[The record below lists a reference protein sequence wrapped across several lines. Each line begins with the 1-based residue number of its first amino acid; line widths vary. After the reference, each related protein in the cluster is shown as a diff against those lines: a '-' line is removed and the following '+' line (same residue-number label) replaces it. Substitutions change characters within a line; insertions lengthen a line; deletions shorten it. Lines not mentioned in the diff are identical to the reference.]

1 MALLAISFV
10 GLVAA
15 TDVHTGIGVDIT
27 TEAFKPLIWQCGDRV
42 LADDQIENG
51 ANNLS
56 LSERKN
62 NYAFTGE
69 SIQWNVLVMDKNKIE
84 QVTDVVGT
92 IGPTQ
97 GEGNDV
103 EVECVRQN
111 GAGDNTNPSN
121 YCNAKI
127 LEENLT
133 VFNPNVMAYYTC
145 TLTVEPSMH
154 GEYFLTVEAKDSTGL
169 SSTMDENEFWFLNP
183 TIALSVDG
191 DLSFNDVRPGTTAY
205 SKTLLVGNDA
215 EAGSGVMLD
224 MFISGTD
231 FYDPAADGARCS
243 LNSNGQAT
251 NMLAL
256 TAFRYYATSGAY
268 STKVLN
274 GVVGTP
280 NPLADSEGYLGI
292 AYGDKITQA
301 NKLILG
307 TAYGAGADAADWT
320 NGNALTPGAEMAL
333 VFKLNMPEPCVGDFS
348 DGSIFFWG
356 EAI

>member
-1 MALLAISFV
+1 MALLAISLVSMV
-10 GLVAA
+10 GIVSA

-27 TEAFKPLIWQCGDRV
+27 TEQFKPLIWQCGART
-42 LADDQIENG
+42 LADDPIENG
-51 ANNLS
+51 ANGLS
-56 LSERKN
+56 LQERKN
-62 NYAFTGE
+62 DYAFTGE

-97 GEGNDV
+97 GAGNDV
-103 EVECVRQN
+103 EVECKKV
-111 GAGDNTNPSN
+111 ATTDISS
-121 YCNAKI
+121 CNARI

-133 VFNPNVMAYYTC
+133 VFNADVMAMYTC
-145 TLTVEPSMH
+145 TLTIEPSMH
-154 GEYFLTVEAKDSTGL
+154 GEYFITVEAKDSTGL

-191 DLSFNDVRPGTTAY
+191 SLAFDNVRPGTTAY
-205 SKTLLVGNDA
+205 SQTLLVGNDA

-224 MFISGTD
+224 MFMSGTD

-243 LNSNGQAT
+243 DNT
-251 NMLAL
+251 NKLAL

-268 STKVLN
+268 STKSQGGAN
-274 GVVGTP
+274 
-280 NPLADSEGYLGI
+280 ADSEGYIGI

-301 NKLILG
+301 DKIING
-307 TAYGAGADAADWT
+307 AAFAGADETDWN
-320 NGNALTPGAEMAL
+320 NGNALAPGAEMAL